1 MRYTM
6 PILALIVALLLVAS
20 QSLYRVDQRFYTILF
35 QLGEII
41 ETNAE
46 ILSGNQV
53 RWHFDSRDAYPLG
66 YPMEARSLVV
76 QAQVQRDL
84 LPGQPPLNR
93 PALLD
98 LIRKSQV
105 ARAPVV
111 FCSSMD
117 AAPLRKLAEEHGVAG
132 FIPKSAGRST

>member
-1 MRYTM
+1 MAKILIIDDDPVFSDMTKQRLERVGHEVMLHLGPFGATVAAGAADIDLVILDVFM
-6 PILALIVALLLVAS
+6 PALN
-20 QSLYRVDQRFYTILF
+20 
-35 QLGEII
+35 G
-41 ETNAE
+41 
-46 ILSGNQV
+46 
-53 RWHFDSRDAYPLG
+53 
-66 YPMEARSLVV
+66 
-76 QAQVQRDL
+76 
-84 LPGQPPLNR
+84 

-132 FIPKSAGRST
+132 FIPKSAGRSEFLTAVEHVLEIAKNGAVG